1 MSRKILIV
9 DDSPTI
15 RITIKESLEK
25 LGVPAER
32 IEVASSGHEAIARF
46 DRFQPGLVLLDLVLP
61 DIDGY
66 DVATRLLAKD
76 PRLKIAIITGAK
88 EDDPRLP
95 QLLSLGVFEIVRKP
109 IRSDRLEQ
117 LLNLLE
123 KEEQAYRRIRS

>member
-88 EDDPRLP
+88 EDDPRLS
-95 QLLSLGVFEIVRKP
+95 QLLSMGVFEIVRKP